1 MSRAKSVRRGFTLV
15 AASAL
20 LFAWSAPLRAAP
32 ATGQPS
38 VGPRSGAGQRR
49 VEPSTEPS
57 APAPPRAPAR
67 KAADQ
72 RSATPS
78 EPTIPA
84 ESAAPPEPE
93 RKPTVTSHQK
103 GRPPRTPRPTLP
115 DGVAPPQPNDGVR
128 RTVAGGPTADDL
140 HAGKD
145 DPQLTAL
152 REAELVLFPR
162 PLDGATPGWSWD
174 LPAPVGSGRVQAE
187 TSGVPPAAQ
196 LPGPA
201 GSTDAAAA
209 QAEWLRSLTLPN
221 LPVRLDPRVV
231 KYLEFYRDTSQ
242 GQGIIKAWAKK
253 AGRFTPALQAQLAR
267 AGLPTDLVWLSLIE
281 SGHNPTIHS
290 PAGAAGL
297 WQFIP
302 STARAYGLVVDR
314 WVDERLDPRRSTE
327 AAVRLL
333 SDLYQR
339 FGSWELAMAAY
350 NMGQGGLDRA
360 IQKFNT
366 NDFWVLSRHEAGIPW
381 ETTLY
386 VPKILA
392 MAIVM
397 TNKRAFGIDR
407 ITPDPSESFDTVRVA
422 SGVLLS
428 RVAAAAE
435 VSLSEI
441 EALNPHYLV
450 GRTPPTTEAKSDV
463 TWSVGV
469 PQGKGVVASQRLRGE
484 SGAGSKLQPYV
495 VRFGDSASTVAA
507 SYATSTKRIESLN
520 GLSSSETLRQGTV
533 LLVPRRVRGTKPSTG
548 ASEELVVV
556 PERQFQYADRERV
569 FFRVRREDTVAAI
582 TSAFGVTKTE
592 LLAWNALD
600 ENARLQPGM
609 VLQVYVVDKKRLDR
623 IRHTK
628 ARETRVLVAGS
639 AEFFDYFEGQ
649 KGKKRLLVTVKPGE
663 SLRSI
668 GKRYG
673 MSIGWM
679 ERVNRRSRRDEL
691 LPGETVVVYAP
702 RSWADT
708 SASRPEGPAISPLPP
723 IDPPQPEALP
733 PLSGE
738 APASGSG

>member
-1 MSRAKSVRRGFTLV
+1 MLRAQSVRRGFTLV

-20 LFAWSAPLRAAP
+20 LFAWSNALLAAP
-32 ATGQPS
+32 AAGEPA
-38 VGPRSGAGQRR
+38 VGPRSGAGQRH
-49 VEPSTEPS
+49 VSAATEGSPT
-57 APAPPRAPAR
+57 APPRTPAP
-67 KAADQ
+67 KATEAEP
-72 RSATPS
+72 APEPHPS
-78 EPTIPA
+78 EPAEPA
-84 ESAAPPEPE
+84 AQPEPE
-93 RKPTVTSHQK
+93 RKPSATSHRK
-103 GRPPRTPRPTLP
+103 GRPPKTPRPTLP
-115 DGVAPPQPNDGVR
+115 DGVAAPEPSDGVR
-128 RTVAGGPTADDL
+128 RQVAGGPTADDL
-140 HAGKD
+140 RAGKD
-145 DPQLTAL
+145 DPQLAAL
-152 REAELVLFPR
+152 HEAELVLFPR

-174 LPAPVGSGRVQAE
+174 IPAPVGSGQVQAE
-187 TSGVPPAAQ
+187 TSGVPPAAY
-196 LPGPA
+196 LPGPP
-201 GSTDAAAA
+201 GSMDAAVA
-209 QAEWLRSLTLPN
+209 QAEWLRSLTMPN

-231 KYLEFYRDTSQ
+231 KYLEFYRDSSQ
-242 GQGIIKAWAKK
+242 GQGIVKAWAKK
-253 AGRFTPALQAQLAR
+253 AGRFTAALQAQLAR

-281 SGHNPTIHS
+281 SGHNPAIHS

-360 IQKFNT
+360 IRKFNT

-386 VPKILA
+386 VPKIQA

-435 VSLSEI
+435 VSASEI
-441 EALNPHYLV
+441 ENLNPQYLV
-450 GRTPPTTEAKSDV
+450 GRSPPTAGKDSDL
-463 TWSVGV
+463 TWPVAV
-469 PQGKGVVASQRLRGE
+469 PHGKGVVASQRLRGE
-484 SGAGSKLQPYV
+484 SGLGSKLQPYV
-495 VRFGDSASTVAA
+495 VRFGDSAATIAA
-507 SYATSTKRIESLN
+507 SHGTSTKRIESLN
-520 GLSSSETLRQGTV
+520 GLSSSEALRQGTV
-533 LLVPRRVRGTKPSTG
+533 LLVPRRAGGEKPSSTTG
-548 ASEELVVV
+548 EEVVVV
-556 PERQFQYADRERV
+556 PERKFQYADRERV
-569 FFRVRREDTVAAI
+569 FFRVRREDTIADI
-582 TSAFGVTKTE
+582 TRAFGVTKTE

-600 ENARLQPGM
+600 ENARLQSGM
-609 VLQVYVVDKKRLDR
+609 MLQVYVAEKKRLDR

-639 AEFFDYFEGQ
+639 TEFFDYFEGQ
-649 KGKKRLLVTVKPGE
+649 KGKKRLLVTVKRGE
-663 SLRSI
+663 SLSSI
-668 GKRYG
+668 GRRYG
-673 MSIGWM
+673 MSVGWM

-708 SASRPEGPAISPLPP
+708 SSSRPGGPAIAPLPP
-723 IDPPQPEALP
+723 IEPPQPDALP
-733 PLSGE
+733 ALSG
-738 APASGSG
+738 APAASDSG